1 MSERHRD
8 RRDVAIVIGCGDIG
22 SAIAS
27 VLHGAGYAVVLSDHV
42 DPPWSRRG
50 MAFTNAW
57 YIGNAELE
65 GEAAC
70 FCASVRTIST
80 LLAQRLIAATT
91 WSWAGIAE
99 ALAPSLIVDARMQAD
114 RSQTVLLG
122 SSSVTVGVGAGF
134 LPGVQVDLVV
144 DADDDERPEV
154 EERLIVRADR
164 PGRFMTSHR
173 IGAPVRA
180 GEVIGHLGAQPLF
193 APADGVL
200 RGLSARG
207 ARIHAGAQVIEVDP
221 RGDPV
226 SCFGLGQ
233 QQRRVATNVVDALV
247 RPATRRSGLVTSASP
262 EVNEPPL
269 TFTAGSD

>member
-1 MSERHRD
+1 MSERRRD
-8 RRDVAIVIGCGDIG
+8 RREVAIVIGCADIG
-22 SAIAS
+22 SAIAHA
-27 VLHGAGYAVVLSDHV
+27 LHGAGFAVVLTDHV

-91 WSWAGIAE
+91 WSWAGITE
-99 ALAPSLIVDARMQAD
+99 ALAPALIVDARMQAAL
-114 RSQTVLLG
+114 SPAVLVG
-122 SSSVTVGVGAGF
+122 SASVTVGVGAGF

-144 DADDDERPEV
+144 DVDENELPHV
-154 EERLIVRADR
+154 DERLIARADR
-164 PGRFMTSHR
+164 PGWFMTSHR
-173 IGAPVRA
+173 IGARVRA
-180 GEVIGHLGAQPLF
+180 GEVVGHLGAQPLV

-221 RGDPV
+221 RGDAA

-233 QQRRVATNVVDALV
+233 RQRRIASNVIDALAAPV
-247 RPATRRSGLVTSASP
+247 TRRSGLVTGG
-262 EVNEPPL
+262 VTRIVEPCRSV
-269 TFTAGSD
+269 T